1 MKDIT
6 SYNKEGQRHGYWE
19 LYFSTGNI
27 ACKGHYHNNERI
39 GYWEWYSFY
48 GELYQQVFYS

>member
-39 GYWEWYSFY
+39 GYWEWYTFY
-48 GELYQQVFYS
+48 GELQLQIFHS